1 MAKATKLKARKF
13 ADLKR
18 HNPGLDTGDLLNMAR
33 EQCDRDLIEHFVEI
47 RTTENRRAAKRQELA
62 RLQEELAEIDQ
73 RLEGASCAPET
84 IVESWFSD
92 FEQIQMM
99 VMAQEHFDSL
109 KKAADKQFNVR
120 QMRRAGLKKGEE
132 PRHGVWTTEGVLTV
146 LRGAKADGEGRVR
159 FNDLKGPLVA
169 QNIDI
174 LAKRIRA
181 VTGDFLRYQK
191 GMEPEPFEIGK
202 DYTWPKD
209 PKKRYSYYVMRDR
222 VIERL
227 RKSPWWR
234 EVVRTA

>member
-1 MAKATKLKARKF
+1 MAKTSKVKARKF

-47 RTTENRRAAKRQELA
+47 LATEKRRAAKRQELA

-73 RLEGASCAPET
+73 RLEGASCAPEG

-99 VMAQEHFDSL
+99 VMAQEHLDSL
-109 KKAADKQFNVR
+109 KRTAGGQFNAR

-132 PRHGVWTTEGVLTV
+132 PRHGVWTTGGVITRLQRAPV
-146 LRGAKADGEGRVR
+146 DSEGRIR
-159 FNDLKGPLVA
+159 LKDLKGPLVA

-181 VTGDFLRYQK
+181 VTGDFLRYQE

-227 RKSPWWR
+227 RKSP
-234 EVVRTA
+234 